1 MTNLRSTVA
10 AAGFT
15 ALIAIGAYISIPI
28 GPVPIVLQ
36 NFFVLLSALLLGSKI
51 ALSSVFVYL
60 FLGALGLP
68 VFAGGTGGIGHF
80 FGPTGGYLIAYLPAV
95 VITGIIARRPK
106 RKAVSTLNPAFLQF
120 TALIVGTLC
129 IYLIG
134 VPWLKYAA
142 QISWKAAIG
151 AGAAPFILGDLLKI
165 VVAFII
171 GRSFSS
177 RVDEFLQV
185 AFQKSSISENA

>member
-36 NFFVLLSALLLGSKI
+36 NFFVLLSALLLGSKT

-95 VITGIIARRPK
+95 VITGLIARRPK
-106 RKAVSTLNPAFLQF
+106 RKTVSTLNSSFLQF
-120 TALIVGTLC
+120 SALIAGTLC

-134 VPWLKYAA
+134 VPWLKYAT
-142 QISWKAAIG
+142 QMSWKAAIG

-185 AFQKSSISENA
+185 ASQKSSISESA

>member
-1 MTNLRSTVA
+1 MTYNVRTTVA

-36 NFFVLLSALLLGSKI
+36 NFFVLLSALLLGSRI

-68 VFAGGTGGIGHF
+68 VFAGGTGGIAHF
-80 FGPTGGYLIAYLPAV
+80 FGPTGGYLLAYLPAV
-95 VITGIIARRPK
+95 VLTGLIARPGNTHLSSKSSRQ
-106 RKAVSTLNPAFLQF
+106 L
-120 TALIVGTLC
+120 TALLAGTVC

-134 VPWLKYAA
+134 VPWLKFTTGMEWTPALM
-142 QISWKAAIG
+142 
-151 AGAAPFILGDLLKI
+151 AGVVPFIPGDILKI
-165 VVAFII
+165 VVAFFI
-171 GRSFSS
+171 GRAFSP
-177 RVDEFLQV
+177 RIDEFLHT
-185 AFQKSSISENA
+185 EE

>member
-1 MTNLRSTVA
+1 MTNLRATVA

-36 NFFVLLSALLLGSKI
+36 NFFVLLSALLLGSRI

-80 FGPTGGYLIAYLPAV
+80 FGPTGGYLIAYLPAAA
-95 VITGIIARRPK
+95 ITGLIARRPVH
-106 RKAVSTLNPAFLQF
+106 KAGSPLNSALLQF
-120 TALIVGTLC
+120 SALIAGTLC

-134 VPWLKYAA
+134 VPWLKYAT
-142 QISWKAAIG
+142 QMSWKAALG
-151 AGAAPFILGDLLKI
+151 AGAAPFILGDFLKI
-165 VVAFII
+165 VLAFLI
-171 GRSFSS
+171 GRTFST
-177 RVDEFLQV
+177 RVSEFLQV
-185 AFQKSSISENA
+185 EP

>member
-1 MTNLRSTVA
+1 MTNLRTTVA

-28 GPVPIVLQ
+28 GPVPIVVQ
-36 NFFVLLSALLLGSKI
+36 NFFVLLSALLLGSRI

-60 FLGALGLP
+60 FLGSLGLP

-95 VITGIIARRPK
+95 AITGLIARRPVH
-106 RKAVSTLNPAFLQF
+106 KAVSTLNPAFLQF
-120 TALIVGTLC
+120 AALITGTLC

-134 VPWLKYAA
+134 VPWLKYAT
-142 QISWKAAIG
+142 QMSWKAAIG
-151 AGAAPFILGDLLKI
+151 AGAVPFILGDFLKV
-165 VVAFII
+165 VVAFLI
-171 GRSFSS
+171 GRTFST
-177 RVDEFLQV
+177 RVDEFLQME
-185 AFQKSSISENA
+185 K

>member
-1 MTNLRSTVA
+1 MTNLRATVA

-15 ALIAIGAYISIPI
+15 ALIAIGAYISIPV

-36 NFFVLLSALLLGSKI
+36 NFFVLLSALLLGSRI

-95 VITGIIARRPK
+95 VITGLIARRPSHK
-106 RKAVSTLNPAFLQF
+106 TDSGLNPAFMQF
-120 TALIVGTLC
+120 IGLIAGTMC

-134 VPWLKYAA
+134 VPWLKYAT
-142 QISWKAAIG
+142 QMSWKAAIG
-151 AGAAPFILGDLLKI
+151 AGAIPFLLGDFLKV
-165 VVAFII
+165 VVAFLI
-171 GRSFSS
+171 GRSFST
-177 RVDEFLQV
+177 RVDEFLFHQGG
-185 AFQKSSISENA
+185 